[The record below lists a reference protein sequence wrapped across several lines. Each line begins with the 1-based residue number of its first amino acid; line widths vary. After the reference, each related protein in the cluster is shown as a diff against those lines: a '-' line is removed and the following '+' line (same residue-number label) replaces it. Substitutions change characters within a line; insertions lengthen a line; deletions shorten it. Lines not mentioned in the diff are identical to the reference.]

1 MHITKDETERMVF
14 LRNVHQRTAWGNV
27 LVHVVSPFPSML
39 EIIRDLANSE
49 RVTRVILS
57 PAADAAD
64 EGATGQDETD
74 KAKES
79 ESVAGGEADDAG
91 DKITPA
97 EKDKRFD
104 VV

>member
-14 LRNVHQRTAWGNV
+14 LRNVHQRTARGNV

-49 RVTRVILS
+49 RVTKVAVVGQCAGRMRERR
-57 PAADAAD
+57 AF
-64 EGATGQDETD
+64 EG
-74 KAKES
+74 
-79 ESVAGGEADDAG
+79 VADDL
-91 DKITPA
+91 
-97 EKDKRFD
+97 KRFD